1 MGLSVS
7 EFSSGGVGGGGVLW
21 KWVKCPLTLNMKIM
35 GNEYLTHFEK

>member
-1 MGLSVS
+1 MSLVV
-7 EFSSGGVGGGGVLW
+7 GVWEGGGGVLW